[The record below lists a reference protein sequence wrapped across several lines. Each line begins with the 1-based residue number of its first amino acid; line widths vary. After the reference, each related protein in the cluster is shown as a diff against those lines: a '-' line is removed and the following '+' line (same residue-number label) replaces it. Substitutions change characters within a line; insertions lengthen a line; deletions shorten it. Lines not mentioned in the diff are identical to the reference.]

1 MISQYIWQGIWILRN
16 SILMGII
23 IYILIYGVLLISKR
37 RKVVDI
43 KQIISEAMLSIYT
56 ISLLKITG
64 IIGMKFYFW
73 DVMNGRYNL
82 SLILFE
88 DVSLIMLFLNLLL
101 FVPYGILLPCVFK
114 NLNIKKVVMIGFFTS
129 LSIEV
134 TQLFG
139 GRYTEIDDLIINTLG
154 TLVGFIIYSYTTKNI
169 FKVNNTKRNKLCC
182 IIQVTRKWVK
192 EMKLMYNILVVDDD
206 KEIVESIEIFLKNEG
221 YNVYKAYNGME
232 ALDVLVNND
241 VHLILMD
248 IMMPKLDGIKAT
260 IKIREEKN
268 IPIILVSAK
277 SEDTDKIMG
286 LNIGADDYI
295 TKPFNLLELIA
306 RVKSNLR
313 RYVTLGTYN
322 NEKLGNNEVLISGGL
337 ELNTST
343 KEVKVDGQIVR
354 VTPIEFK
361 ILNLLIANKGR
372 VFSIDEIY
380 EKVWNEE
387 SFNVENTVAVH
398 IRRIRGKIEINP
410 KEPRYLKVV
419 WGVGY
424 KIEKL

>member
-1 MISQYIWQGIWILRN
+1 
-16 SILMGII
+16 
-23 IYILIYGVLLISKR
+23 
-37 RKVVDI
+37 
-43 KQIISEAMLSIYT
+43 
-56 ISLLKITG
+56 
-64 IIGMKFYFW
+64 
-73 DVMNGRYNL
+73 
-82 SLILFE
+82 
-88 DVSLIMLFLNLLL
+88 
-101 FVPYGILLPCVFK
+101 
-114 NLNIKKVVMIGFFTS
+114 
-129 LSIEV
+129 
-134 TQLFG
+134 
-139 GRYTEIDDLIINTLG
+139 
-154 TLVGFIIYSYTTKNI
+154 
-169 FKVNNTKRNKLCC
+169 
-182 IIQVTRKWVK
+182 
-192 EMKLMYNILVVDDD
+192 MYNILVVDDD

-361 ILNLLIANKGR
+361 ILNLLIANSLI
-372 VFSIDEIY
+372 VLFVHITQ
-380 EKVWNEE
+380 
-387 SFNVENTVAVH
+387 NTVLPEYPCRWRGGSH
-398 IRRIRGKIEINP
+398 RIFSHWQVMRPALTDPWERN
-410 KEPRYLKVV
+410 
-419 WGVGY
+419 
-424 KIEKL
+424 

>member
-1 MISQYIWQGIWILRN
+1 
-16 SILMGII
+16 
-23 IYILIYGVLLISKR
+23 
-37 RKVVDI
+37 
-43 KQIISEAMLSIYT
+43 
-56 ISLLKITG
+56 
-64 IIGMKFYFW
+64 
-73 DVMNGRYNL
+73 
-82 SLILFE
+82 
-88 DVSLIMLFLNLLL
+88 
-101 FVPYGILLPCVFK
+101 
-114 NLNIKKVVMIGFFTS
+114 
-129 LSIEV
+129 
-134 TQLFG
+134 
-139 GRYTEIDDLIINTLG
+139 
-154 TLVGFIIYSYTTKNI
+154 
-169 FKVNNTKRNKLCC
+169 
-182 IIQVTRKWVK
+182 
-192 EMKLMYNILVVDDD
+192 MYNILVVDDD

-286 LNIGADDYI
+286 LNIGSDDYI

>member
-1 MISQYIWQGIWILRN
+1 
-16 SILMGII
+16 
-23 IYILIYGVLLISKR
+23 
-37 RKVVDI
+37 
-43 KQIISEAMLSIYT
+43 
-56 ISLLKITG
+56 
-64 IIGMKFYFW
+64 
-73 DVMNGRYNL
+73 
-82 SLILFE
+82 
-88 DVSLIMLFLNLLL
+88 
-101 FVPYGILLPCVFK
+101 
-114 NLNIKKVVMIGFFTS
+114 
-129 LSIEV
+129 
-134 TQLFG
+134 
-139 GRYTEIDDLIINTLG
+139 
-154 TLVGFIIYSYTTKNI
+154 
-169 FKVNNTKRNKLCC
+169 
-182 IIQVTRKWVK
+182 
-192 EMKLMYNILVVDDD
+192 MYNILVVDDD
-206 KEIVESIEIFLKNEG
+206 KEIVESIEIYLKNEG
-221 YNVYKAYNGME
+221 FNIFKAYNGIE
-232 ALDVLVNND
+232 ALETLIEKEI
-241 VHLILMD
+241 HLILMD

-313 RYVTLGTYN
+313 RYVTLGNYN
-322 NEKLGNNEVLISGGL
+322 NDNFNKDLLKSGGL
-337 ELNTST
+337 ELNMST
-343 KEVKVDGQIVR
+343 KEVKVDGEIVKI
-354 VTPIEFK
+354 TPIEFK
-361 ILNLLIANKGR
+361 ILKLLLSNKGR

-398 IRRIRGKIEINP
+398 IRRIREKIEINP

>member
-1 MISQYIWQGIWILRN
+1 
-16 SILMGII
+16 
-23 IYILIYGVLLISKR
+23 
-37 RKVVDI
+37 
-43 KQIISEAMLSIYT
+43 
-56 ISLLKITG
+56 
-64 IIGMKFYFW
+64 
-73 DVMNGRYNL
+73 
-82 SLILFE
+82 
-88 DVSLIMLFLNLLL
+88 
-101 FVPYGILLPCVFK
+101 
-114 NLNIKKVVMIGFFTS
+114 
-129 LSIEV
+129 
-134 TQLFG
+134 
-139 GRYTEIDDLIINTLG
+139 
-154 TLVGFIIYSYTTKNI
+154 
-169 FKVNNTKRNKLCC
+169 
-182 IIQVTRKWVK
+182 
-192 EMKLMYNILVVDDD
+192 MYNILVVDDD
-206 KEIVESIEIFLKNEG
+206 KEIVESIEIFLRNEG
-221 YNVYKAYNGME
+221 YNVYKAYNGVE
-232 ALDVLVNND
+232 ALDVLVNKD

-313 RYVTLGTYN
+313 RYVALGTYN
-322 NEKLGNNEVLISGGL
+322 NESINNKEVLSSGGL

-343 KEVKVDGQIVR
+343 KEVKVDGQIVK

-361 ILNLLIANKGR
+361 ILNLLLANRGR

-398 IRRIRGKIEINP
+398 IRRIREKIEINP

>member
-1 MISQYIWQGIWILRN
+1 M
-16 SILMGII
+16 
-23 IYILIYGVLLISKR
+23 
-37 RKVVDI
+37 
-43 KQIISEAMLSIYT
+43 
-56 ISLLKITG
+56 
-64 IIGMKFYFW
+64 
-73 DVMNGRYNL
+73 
-82 SLILFE
+82 
-88 DVSLIMLFLNLLL
+88 
-101 FVPYGILLPCVFK
+101 
-114 NLNIKKVVMIGFFTS
+114 
-129 LSIEV
+129 
-134 TQLFG
+134 
-139 GRYTEIDDLIINTLG
+139 
-154 TLVGFIIYSYTTKNI
+154 
-169 FKVNNTKRNKLCC
+169 
-182 IIQVTRKWVK
+182 
-192 EMKLMYNILVVDDD
+192 MYNILVVDDD
-206 KEIVESIEIFLKNEG
+206 KEIVESIEIFLRNEG
-221 YNVYKAYNGME
+221 YNVYKAYNGLE
-232 ALDVLVNND
+232 ALDILVNKE

-313 RYVTLGTYN
+313 RYITLGTYN
-322 NEKLGNNEVLISGGL
+322 NENVNNKEVLISGGL

-343 KEVKVDGQIVR
+343 KEVKVDGQVVK

-361 ILNLLIANKGR
+361 ILNLLLANKGR

-380 EKVWNEE
+380 ERVWNEE

-398 IRRIRGKIEINP
+398 IRRIREKIEITP

>member
-1 MISQYIWQGIWILRN
+1 
-16 SILMGII
+16 
-23 IYILIYGVLLISKR
+23 
-37 RKVVDI
+37 
-43 KQIISEAMLSIYT
+43 
-56 ISLLKITG
+56 
-64 IIGMKFYFW
+64 
-73 DVMNGRYNL
+73 
-82 SLILFE
+82 
-88 DVSLIMLFLNLLL
+88 
-101 FVPYGILLPCVFK
+101 
-114 NLNIKKVVMIGFFTS
+114 
-129 LSIEV
+129 
-134 TQLFG
+134 
-139 GRYTEIDDLIINTLG
+139 
-154 TLVGFIIYSYTTKNI
+154 
-169 FKVNNTKRNKLCC
+169 
-182 IIQVTRKWVK
+182 
-192 EMKLMYNILVVDDD
+192 MYNILVVDDD

-372 VFSIDEIY
+372 VFSIDEID

>member
-1 MISQYIWQGIWILRN
+1 
-16 SILMGII
+16 
-23 IYILIYGVLLISKR
+23 
-37 RKVVDI
+37 
-43 KQIISEAMLSIYT
+43 
-56 ISLLKITG
+56 
-64 IIGMKFYFW
+64 
-73 DVMNGRYNL
+73 
-82 SLILFE
+82 
-88 DVSLIMLFLNLLL
+88 
-101 FVPYGILLPCVFK
+101 
-114 NLNIKKVVMIGFFTS
+114 
-129 LSIEV
+129 
-134 TQLFG
+134 
-139 GRYTEIDDLIINTLG
+139 
-154 TLVGFIIYSYTTKNI
+154 
-169 FKVNNTKRNKLCC
+169 
-182 IIQVTRKWVK
+182 
-192 EMKLMYNILVVDDD
+192 MYNILVVDDD
-206 KEIVESIEIFLKNEG
+206 KEIVESIEIFLRNEG
-221 YNVYKAYNGME
+221 FNIYKAYNGLE
-232 ALDVLVNND
+232 ALDVLLNKD

-260 IKIREEKN
+260 IKIRAEKN

-313 RYVTLGTYN
+313 RYVTLGNYN
-322 NEKLGNNEVLISGGL
+322 SQNINDNEVLRSGGL

-343 KEVKVDGQIVR
+343 KEVKIDGQLVK

-361 ILNLLIANKGR
+361 ILNLLLANKGR

-380 EKVWNEE
+380 ERVWNEE

-398 IRRIRGKIEINP
+398 IRRIREKIEINP

>member
-1 MISQYIWQGIWILRN
+1 
-16 SILMGII
+16 
-23 IYILIYGVLLISKR
+23 
-37 RKVVDI
+37 
-43 KQIISEAMLSIYT
+43 
-56 ISLLKITG
+56 
-64 IIGMKFYFW
+64 
-73 DVMNGRYNL
+73 
-82 SLILFE
+82 
-88 DVSLIMLFLNLLL
+88 
-101 FVPYGILLPCVFK
+101 
-114 NLNIKKVVMIGFFTS
+114 
-129 LSIEV
+129 
-134 TQLFG
+134 
-139 GRYTEIDDLIINTLG
+139 
-154 TLVGFIIYSYTTKNI
+154 
-169 FKVNNTKRNKLCC
+169 
-182 IIQVTRKWVK
+182 
-192 EMKLMYNILVVDDD
+192 MYNILVVDDD
-206 KEIVESIEIFLKNEG
+206 KEIVESIEIFLRNEG
-221 YNVYKAYNGME
+221 YNVYKAYNGVE
-232 ALDVLVNND
+232 ALDVLVNKD

-313 RYVTLGTYN
+313 RYVTLGNYN
-322 NEKLGNNEVLISGGL
+322 SENINNKEVLSSGGL

-343 KEVKVDGQIVR
+343 KEVKVDGQLVK
-354 VTPIEFK
+354 VTPIAFK

-380 EKVWNEE
+380 ERVWNEE

-398 IRRIRGKIEINP
+398 IRRIREKIEINP

>member
-1 MISQYIWQGIWILRN
+1 
-16 SILMGII
+16 
-23 IYILIYGVLLISKR
+23 
-37 RKVVDI
+37 
-43 KQIISEAMLSIYT
+43 
-56 ISLLKITG
+56 
-64 IIGMKFYFW
+64 
-73 DVMNGRYNL
+73 
-82 SLILFE
+82 
-88 DVSLIMLFLNLLL
+88 
-101 FVPYGILLPCVFK
+101 
-114 NLNIKKVVMIGFFTS
+114 
-129 LSIEV
+129 
-134 TQLFG
+134 
-139 GRYTEIDDLIINTLG
+139 
-154 TLVGFIIYSYTTKNI
+154 
-169 FKVNNTKRNKLCC
+169 
-182 IIQVTRKWVK
+182 
-192 EMKLMYNILVVDDD
+192 MYNILVVDDD
-206 KEIVESIEIFLKNEG
+206 KEIVESIEIFLRNEG
-221 YNVYKAYNGME
+221 YNVYKAYNGVE
-232 ALDVLVNND
+232 ALDILVNKE

-260 IKIREEKN
+260 IKIRKEKN

-313 RYVTLGTYN
+313 RYITLGTYN
-322 NEKLGNNEVLISGGL
+322 NENINNKEVLISGGL

-343 KEVKVDGQIVR
+343 KEVKVDGQVVK

-361 ILNLLIANKGR
+361 ILNLLLANKGR

-380 EKVWNEE
+380 ERVWNEE

-398 IRRIRGKIEINP
+398 IRRIREKIEINP

>member
-1 MISQYIWQGIWILRN
+1 
-16 SILMGII
+16 
-23 IYILIYGVLLISKR
+23 
-37 RKVVDI
+37 
-43 KQIISEAMLSIYT
+43 
-56 ISLLKITG
+56 
-64 IIGMKFYFW
+64 
-73 DVMNGRYNL
+73 
-82 SLILFE
+82 
-88 DVSLIMLFLNLLL
+88 
-101 FVPYGILLPCVFK
+101 
-114 NLNIKKVVMIGFFTS
+114 
-129 LSIEV
+129 
-134 TQLFG
+134 
-139 GRYTEIDDLIINTLG
+139 
-154 TLVGFIIYSYTTKNI
+154 
-169 FKVNNTKRNKLCC
+169 
-182 IIQVTRKWVK
+182 
-192 EMKLMYNILVVDDD
+192 MYNILVVDDD

-343 KEVKVDGQIVR
+343 KEVKVYGQIVR

>member
-1 MISQYIWQGIWILRN
+1 M
-16 SILMGII
+16 
-23 IYILIYGVLLISKR
+23 
-37 RKVVDI
+37 
-43 KQIISEAMLSIYT
+43 
-56 ISLLKITG
+56 
-64 IIGMKFYFW
+64 
-73 DVMNGRYNL
+73 YNL
-82 SLILFE
+82 
-88 DVSLIMLFLNLLL
+88 
-101 FVPYGILLPCVFK
+101 
-114 NLNIKKVVMIGFFTS
+114 
-129 LSIEV
+129 
-134 TQLFG
+134 
-139 GRYTEIDDLIINTLG
+139 
-154 TLVGFIIYSYTTKNI
+154 
-169 FKVNNTKRNKLCC
+169 
-182 IIQVTRKWVK
+182 
-192 EMKLMYNILVVDDD
+192 LVVDD
-206 KEIVESIEIFLKNEG
+206 EIEGVESIEIFLRNEG
-221 YNVYKAYNGME
+221 YNVYKAYNGVE
-232 ALDVLVNND
+232 ALDILVNKE

-313 RYVTLGTYN
+313 RYITLGTYN
-322 NEKLGNNEVLISGGL
+322 NENVNNKEVLISGGL

-343 KEVKVDGQIVR
+343 KEVKVDGQVVK

-361 ILNLLIANKGR
+361 ILNLLLANKGR

-380 EKVWNEE
+380 ERVWNEE

-398 IRRIRGKIEINP
+398 IRRIREKIEINP